1 MNYRPDDS
9 NIQASRPSTAS
20 TVLWMVLLVA
30 AGISLSILL
39 GSRSLI
45 AHHLPKEWLDLIRA
59 GVVLVVGASI
69 SRLLERRIFGLSI
82 DKLGPQHATA
92 LRYFSRLLLFVVVS
106 ISVLTAFGVGVPSL
120 IFGGTFLTVVIGLA
134 GQTIFSNII
143 GGLWLIFFR
152 PFHIGE
158 SIGIVTWQYPILMPS
173 FPHEAARPMYF
184 GQVMDINLMYTEIMN
199 QDGYPQ
205 MVPNGILIQSFLE
218 NRSKIAVRRVRLRFD
233 MPYEIKSTWFTDRLR
248 QVLQT
253 EFSESKETVPEV
265 FVEDIYPTAYS
276 VVVLV
281 YAEAKEDVVRH
292 RVLSHAIEISDAIR
306 QGEARLNEG

>member
-1 MNYRPDDS
+1 MNRPDNG
-9 NIQASRPSTAS
+9 NIRSGRPSGAS
-20 TVLWMVLLVA
+20 TVLWVVLLVA
-30 AGISLSILL
+30 AGVSLSILL
-39 GSRSLI
+39 GSRSMI
-45 AHHLPKEWLDLIRA
+45 AHDLPKEWLDLIRA

-69 SRLLERRIFGLSI
+69 SRLLERRLFGLSI

-152 PFHIGE
+152 PFHIGD
-158 SIGIVTWQYPILMPS
+158 SIGLVTWQYPILMPS

-184 GQVMDINLMYTEIMN
+184 GRVMDINLMYTEILN

-205 MVPNGILIQSFLE
+205 LIPNGILIQSFIE
-218 NRSKIAVRRVRLRFD
+218 NRSKIGVRRVRLRFD
-233 MPYEIKSTWFTDRLR
+233 MPYEIKSSWFTDRLR
-248 QVLQT
+248 QVLQV
-253 EFSESKETVPEV
+253 EFPGSMETVAEV

-281 YAEAKEDVVRH
+281 YAEAKEDVVRD
-292 RVLSHAIEISDAIR
+292 RVLGHAIEIGDAIR
-306 QGEARLNEG
+306 QGNNGAEEG